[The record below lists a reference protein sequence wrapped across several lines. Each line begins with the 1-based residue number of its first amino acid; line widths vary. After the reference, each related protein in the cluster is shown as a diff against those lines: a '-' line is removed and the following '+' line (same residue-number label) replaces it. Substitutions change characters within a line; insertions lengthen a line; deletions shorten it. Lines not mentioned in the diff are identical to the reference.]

1 MDFSKAISQIKVNA
15 DLLDTLI
22 VQIDSKLNNK
32 VWMEQNNNFSGNG
45 LGLTMVRI
53 EVTKQNNHFVNLAV
67 RQHYTEKGWNVNVEN
82 TGNQLTFVLSRS
94 TPYPRVM

>member
-1 MDFSKAISQIKVNA
+1 MDFSKAISQIKLSA
-15 DLLDTLI
+15 DLLNALI
-22 VQIDSKLNNK
+22 AQIDSKLNNK
-32 VWMEQNNNFSGNG
+32 VWMQQNNNFSGNG

-53 EVTKQNNHFVNLAV
+53 EVPKQNNHFVNFAV
-67 RQHYTEKGWNVNVEN
+67 KEHYAERGWTVNVEN